1 MDFSLK
7 AKSRHSKD
15 IDNAYFSARN
25 DHSIW
30 QNVRDGNTLLL
41 EYNPDE
47 DNRLANVTFLRQGL
61 PKFFTLTADAVSE
74 AKRALI
80 PRDAELAFYQYDTLA
95 QVRKALMQGAQV
107 EVHRSLKTNGDGA
120 HVTWSA
126 ALKAWVITS

>member
-1 MDFSLK
+1 MEPQALHELLQGRSNFAKLVRVHERVCEINDKYGVMDFSLK

-61 PKFFTLTADAVSE
+61 PKFFTLTADSVSE
-74 AKRALI
+74 AKRAI
-80 PRDAELAFYQYDTLA
+80 
-95 QVRKALMQGAQV
+95 
-107 EVHRSLKTNGDGA
+107 
-120 HVTWSA
+120 
-126 ALKAWVITS
+126 